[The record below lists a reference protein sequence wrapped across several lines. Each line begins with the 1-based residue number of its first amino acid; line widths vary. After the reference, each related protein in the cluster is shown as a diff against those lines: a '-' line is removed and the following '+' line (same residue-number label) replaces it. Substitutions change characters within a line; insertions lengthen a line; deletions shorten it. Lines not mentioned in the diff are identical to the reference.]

1 MFEVEIYGR
10 VRRAVRVE
18 GKSQRAVAREFGLSR
33 ETVRKMLEYAVPP
46 GYQRQQPIKRPK
58 LGPWLGVIDGILNDD
73 KQRPAKQRHTS
84 KRIFERLQEE
94 HGFTGGYTIVKDYVR
109 KATLRGQEMF
119 VPLMHPAG
127 EAQVD
132 FGEALVVIAGVE
144 QKAHYLAMDL
154 PHSDDCFVVSFPAE
168 TTEAFLEG
176 HVRAFAYFGGVPTR
190 ILYDNT
196 KIAVAKILGGEE
208 RQRTR
213 SFSELQSYYLFAD
226 KFGRPAKGND
236 KGKVE
241 GLVGYA
247 RRNFMVP
254 IPRASSWEEL
264 NTQLEAA
271 CQKRR
276 ERRLRG
282 HTETIGERFGRDR
295 AAMLPLPAAPYEAC
309 EKISARVS
317 SLSLVRYRGND
328 YSVPTEYGH
337 RQVWVK
343 GYVHEVVIA
352 CASEVIARHKRSYE
366 RETVVFDPLHYLA
379 LLEQKT
385 RALDQAAP
393 LSGWQLPDCF
403 AQLRRLLEARLKKHG
418 SREYVQVLRLME
430 TFALAEVTCA
440 VDDALLLG
448 TISFDAVRHLL
459 LCRIER
465 RPPRLD
471 MENYPH
477 LPMAQVRTTQAADYM
492 TLLAEA
498 CA

>member
-1 MFEVEIYGR
+1 MEIYGR

-18 GKSQRAVAREFGLSR
+18 GMSQRAAAREFGLSR
-33 ETVRKMLEYAVPP
+33 ESVKKMLQYAVPP

-58 LGPWLGVIDGILNDD
+58 LGPWLGVIDAILSDD
-73 KQRPAKQRHTS
+73 KQRPVKQRHTA
-84 KRIFERLQEE
+84 KRIFDRLKEE
-94 HGFTGGYTIVKDYVR
+94 HGFGGGYTIVKDYVR
-109 KATLRGQEMF
+109 TATLRGREMF
-119 VPLMHPAG
+119 VPLTHAPG

-154 PHSDDCFVVSFPAE
+154 PHSDDCFVVAFPAE

-196 KIAVAKILGGEE
+196 KIAVAKILGGEQ

-213 SFSELQSYYLFAD
+213 AFSELQSYYLFAD

-254 IPRASSWEEL
+254 IPRANSWEDL
-264 NTQLEAA
+264 NSHLEEQ
-271 CQKRR
+271 CRRRR

-282 HTETIGERFGRDR
+282 RTETIGERFERDR
-295 AAMLPLPAAPYEAC
+295 AMMLPLPATPYEAC
-309 EKISARVS
+309 EKVSARAS

-343 GYVHEVVIA
+343 GYVHHVVIA
-352 CASEVIARHKRSYE
+352 CGSEVIARHQRSYE
-366 RETVVFDPLHYLA
+366 REAVVFDPLHYLA

-393 LSGWQLPDCF
+393 LAGWQLPDCYL
-403 AQLRRLLEARLKKHG
+403 QLRRLLEARLKKHG

-430 TFALAEVTCA
+430 TFALAEVTHA
-440 VDDALLLG
+440 VEDALLLG
-448 TISFDAVRHLL
+448 TIGFDAVRHLL

-477 LPMAQVRTTQAADYM
+477 LPLAQVRTTQAADYM
-492 TLLAEA
+492 TLLAEV